1 MKKGALSSTFE
12 RDVCPIRQITPW
24 EASKSHLRAAPK
36 RMSILMRTKFG
47 SHLEKSLS
55 ARFPLVVDNNRRYAS
70 RLTTRKKATRQAVC
84 CELGFLIR
92 ADWEKLAGSHPDSH
106 IGDICPRRRVLG
118 ESGHEARF
126 LLAAPGAGSHNLTAD
141 SHSRKGVRRAPGR
154 SCAFNSQGAALSPA
168 AGAASRRL
176 NEVEKRRLHRL
187 FKPFNLHRL
196 PSPCGLPRL
205 HGPFGPPR
213 SFGLLGQRRSFGLR
227 GLPGSDAPI
236 A

>member
-1 MKKGALSSTFE
+1 MS
-12 RDVCPIRQITPW
+12 V
-24 EASKSHLRAAPK
+24 LRP
-36 RMSILMRTKFG
+36 MRTKPG

-227 GLPGSDAPI
+227 GLPGSGAPI

>member
-1 MKKGALSSTFE
+1 MGRLRKPLEGRS
-12 RDVCPIRQITPW
+12 
-24 EASKSHLRAAPK
+24 EAHVGFRPRSMRSLAA
-36 RMSILMRTKFG
+36 T
-47 SHLEKSLS
+47 
-55 ARFPLVVDNNRRYAS
+55 S
-70 RLTTRKKATRQAVC
+70 RNPFLLDFRG
-84 CELGFLIR
+84 GFL
-92 ADWEKLAGSHPDSH
+92 KK
-106 IGDICPRRRVLG
+106 
-118 ESGHEARF
+118 SGHEARF

-154 SCAFNSQGAALSPA
+154 SCAFNSQGAAFSPA

-205 HGPFGPPR
+205 HGPFGPPQ
-213 SFGLLGQRRSFGLR
+213 SFGLLGQRRLFGLR
-227 GLPGSDAPI
+227 GLPGSGAPI